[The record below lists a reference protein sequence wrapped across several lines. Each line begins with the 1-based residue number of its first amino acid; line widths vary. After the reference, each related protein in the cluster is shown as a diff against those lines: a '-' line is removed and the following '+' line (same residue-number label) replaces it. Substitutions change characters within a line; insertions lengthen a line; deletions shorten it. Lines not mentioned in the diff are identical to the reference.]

1 MDKYL
6 YLNELYDFY
15 KELFTNK
22 QQEYF
27 EDYYFEN
34 LSLSEIAENNEVSRN
49 AVFNQ
54 LKIVEKKLYEYE
66 EKLKLKTKKEQIK
79 ELLKE
84 CIDDKLLEKVEDI
97 V

>member
-1 MDKYL
+1 MNKYL

-15 KELFTNK
+15 KELFTEK
-22 QQEYF
+22 QQQYF

-66 EKLKLKTKKEQIK
+66 EKLKLKEKKEEIK
-79 ELLKE
+79 KLLKE
-84 CIDDKLLEKVEDI
+84 SIDDKLLEKVEDI
-97 V
+97 L